1 MKNSTFIILF
11 NLIFLVPNLYS
22 QEEDSIE
29 LHLTI
34 REMYTSKNFIHEY
47 NRELAKV
54 RKVYPMALKAKALI
68 DQYEK
73 DLEEIEKQRK
83 KNKYS
88 KEAHD
93 QLKEQFSYSIR
104 DLYISEGNLLMQL
117 VHRETNMT
125 VNQIIKKYRGS
136 VQAAVYNGM
145 GNVFEQDLD
154 ATYDPEGKNKM
165 TEIVIQDILS
175 GQVEFNPEMDAL
187 TKAEFKKTQEEYK
200 ARKKA
205 TKTRRRIVKREKKIQ
220 EREDRKK
227 VRLEQKR
234 NRRS

>member
-1 MKNSTFIILF
+1 MKNSTFILLF
-11 NLIFLVPNLYS
+11 NLIFLAQNVYS
-22 QEEDSIE
+22 QDEDSIE

-34 REMYTSKNFIHEY
+34 REMYTSKNFVQEY

-68 DQYEK
+68 DEYEK
-73 DLEEIEKQRK
+73 DLREIEKNRK

-88 KEAHD
+88 KQAHD

-117 VHRETNMT
+117 VHRETNLT

-136 VQAAVYNGM
+136 VQAVVYNGM

-154 ATYDPEGKNKM
+154 AKYDPEGKNKM

-175 GQVEFNPEMDAL
+175 GQVEFNPEMDPL
-187 TKAEFKKTQEEYK
+187 TKAEFKKTQEEYRE
-200 ARKKA
+200 RKKA
-205 TKTRRRIVKREKKIQ
+205 SKSRVRLQKREQKIQ

-234 NRRS
+234 NRKS